1 MHCDE
6 VLVLIK
12 SITRV
17 YLIIIRSV
25 KSDYILSFLDI
36 IIFYFFYYAILVEIQ
51 TLVFSVV
58 IINISLSEYLNVI

>member
-36 IIFYFFYYAILVEIQ
+36 IIFYFINAILVEIQ